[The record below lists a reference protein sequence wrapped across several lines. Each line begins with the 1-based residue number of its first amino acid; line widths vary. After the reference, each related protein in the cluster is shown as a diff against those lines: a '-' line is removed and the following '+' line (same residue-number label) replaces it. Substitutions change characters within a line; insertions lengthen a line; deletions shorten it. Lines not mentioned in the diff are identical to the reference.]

1 MIKLTFCVRRLP
13 HLTREEFDQYWFEQ
27 HAQLVTKHADALRI
41 KRYVQVP
48 VINRQSAQE
57 SIRASRNALN
67 MEYDGVAELWW
78 KSFQDLGEASRSEEG
93 AKASEALLEDEKR
106 FIDLSNSSIWYGQER
121 EIFSNM

>member
-27 HAQLVTKHADALRI
+27 HAGLVSRHAEALRI

-48 VINRQSAQE
+48 VLNRPSAQE
-57 SIRASRNALN
+57 SIRTNRNAMD

-78 KSFQDLGEASRSEEG
+78 ESLQDLAEAAKNEEG
-93 AKASEALLEDEKR
+93 RKASQALLEDEKR
-106 FIDLSNSSIWYGQER
+106 FIDLEKSSIWYGQER
-121 EIFSNM
+121 EIFSKI